1 MNALRISFIGAVI
14 FIGVVVLLKVM
25 LWVAIFSA
33 LLATLIFVAGVMA
46 VIWFLNKILP
56 KG

>member
-33 LLATLIFVAGVMA
+33 LLATLIFAAGVMA